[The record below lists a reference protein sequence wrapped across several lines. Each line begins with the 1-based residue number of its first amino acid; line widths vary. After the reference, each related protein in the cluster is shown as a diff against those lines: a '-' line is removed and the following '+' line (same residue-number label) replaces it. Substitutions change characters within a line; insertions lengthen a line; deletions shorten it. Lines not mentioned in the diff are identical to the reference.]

1 MQEQINHQSSR
12 TMCTDLDSFDVPI
25 LDYLYTQ
32 GEERGHP
39 RSLLERGDIELN
51 QIQTNI

>member
-1 MQEQINHQSSR
+1 
-12 TMCTDLDSFDVPI
+12 MCTDLDSFDVPI

-39 RSLLERGDIELN
+39 RSLLERDNNKLN
-51 QIQTNI
+51 QIQPNISKLVLLQINTK

>member
-1 MQEQINHQSSR
+1 MF
-12 TMCTDLDSFDVPI
+12 TDLDSFDVPI